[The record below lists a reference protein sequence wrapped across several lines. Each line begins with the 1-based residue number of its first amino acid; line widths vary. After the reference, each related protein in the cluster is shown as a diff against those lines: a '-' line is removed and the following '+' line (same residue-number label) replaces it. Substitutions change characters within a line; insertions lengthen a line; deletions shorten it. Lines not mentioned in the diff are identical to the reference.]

1 MRFSEGAAMPRFA
14 RLYRLFAPFAV
25 ILASSAAIFPAVAQG
40 WPDRPFTMVVPY
52 APGGST
58 DLIARL
64 VAPKLSQ
71 ALGQPVLVE
80 NMPGIGGIA
89 GVSRVAKAAPDGY
102 QFVVGNVGTHAQNQ
116 FLFKYPPY
124 DAAAEF
130 VPIALLV
137 DQTMV
142 LTSRPDLPAGGL
154 TDFIAHLRSNQ
165 QTMKYASAGFG
176 SPTHLACALLNAALG
191 VDIRHVPYRGGS
203 PASRD
208 LMAGKVDYF
217 CSNLA
222 AIKHHIE
229 AGRLKAPA
237 MLSRARA
244 RSLQDIPTAQEQGLK
259 NFEATN
265 WLGLFLPI
273 AVPEGIVER
282 LNAAVVRTLADQ
294 DLHDRLRALDA
305 EPVAAERNT
314 PERLLCF
321 LAEERA
327 KWGAVIRSA
336 SIKLE

>member
-1 MRFSEGAAMPRFA
+1 MPCFA
-14 RLYRLFAPFAV
+14 GLRRLFAPLTV
-25 ILASSAAIFPAVAQG
+25 ILASLATVIPAAAQG

-80 NMPGIGGIA
+80 NMAGIGGIA
-89 GVSRVAKAAPDGY
+89 GVSRVARAAPDGY

-130 VPIALLV
+130 APVALLV

-142 LTSRPDLPAGGL
+142 LTTRPDLPVDGL
-154 TDFIAHLRSNQ
+154 EKFIAHLRLNQ

-191 VDIRHVPYRGGS
+191 VDTRHVPYRGGS
-203 PASRD
+203 LASRD
-208 LMAGKVDYF
+208 LMTGKVDYF

-222 AIKHHIE
+222 AIKPHIE

-244 RSLQDIPTAQEQGLK
+244 RSLKDIPTAQEQGLK
-259 NFEATN
+259 DFEATN
-265 WLGLFLPI
+265 WLGLFLPV
-273 AVPEGIVER
+273 AVAEPIVER
-282 LNAAVVRTLADQ
+282 LNAAVVRALADRGLQ
-294 DLHDRLRALDA
+294 DQLRALDA

-314 PERLLCF
+314 NERVLGF

-336 SIKLE
+336 NIRLE